1 MTSKDLF
8 DLTGKVALV
17 TGSSRGIGKAMAKGL
32 KEAGAKVWIHG
43 TSEDVLKQMADEEG
57 YSYCVAD
64 FSDLRQVDQMVAH
77 IMEKEQKL
85 DILIN
90 NAGYE
95 THASVETAT
104 EGYLDT
110 IYTINTKSP
119 YFLVQKLLPLLKEAQ
134 GASIINV
141 TSIHETVPVREN
153 TAYCMSK
160 ASLAMYTKVAALELA
175 KYNIRINNLA
185 PGAIKTDINKDLVN
199 SMDFQE
205 WIPLGRVGSVEEM
218 IGPTIFLASKAS
230 SYMTGATLFIDGG
243 YKENLLRY

>member
-1 MTSKDLF
+1 MKSSKLF

-17 TGSSRGIGKAMAKGL
+17 TGGTRGIGEAMAQGL

-43 TSEDVLKQMADEEG
+43 TNETILKQISEEKG
-57 YSYCVAD
+57 YEYCVANLM
-64 FSDLRQVDQMVAH
+64 DLDQIDQMIERINSV
-77 IMEKEQKL
+77 ETKL

-95 THASVETAT
+95 THSTLEEASE
-104 EGYLDT
+104 EYLDG
-110 IYTINTKSP
+110 IYNVNTKSP
-119 YFLVQKLLPLLKEAQ
+119 YFIVQKLLPLLKES
-134 GASIINV
+134 GSASIVNV
-141 TSIHETVPVREN
+141 TSIHEVVPVREN

-160 ASLAMYTKVAALELA
+160 AALAMYTKVAALELA
-175 KYNIRINNLA
+175 KYNIRVNNLA
-185 PGAIKTDINKDLVN
+185 PGAIRTDMNKELVDDM
-199 SMDFQE
+199 SFDE
-205 WIPLGRVGSVEEM
+205 WIPLGRVGDVSEM